1 MINKINFTGNYT
13 HKSQDSKKNIAK
25 AVAFSS
31 ICLGAG
37 VLALKLAKGKKISV
51 PKDVFESGED
61 IKNALD
67 KQAATVVDNSKN
79 SVGKKVAT
87 TGKKA
92 KNTFKDKVNS
102 ALNEG
107 KRLFVTRDLKVHDIT
122 DKSLD
127 LSKVCDNGTL
137 MVKNKSGLVEIRYKD
152 GDIVKSFINGKLL
165 KTYNSTEVAEVD
177 FNSKNFKTGS
187 HKVKEI
193 LKLTHDGKK
202 ERQTFLAYANDGS
215 LKRRLV
221 YDFSKDSCK
230 ATDFSKNG
238 KPYIFSNYYCT
249 NQPWLVKQKIYDVD
263 GEKLLKEIRHTKD
276 GYQVQDLKKKKVNI
290 GHCAH
295 SFVSD
300 YSLDSK
306 VDVVFFKEPNFME
319 KAIDSF
325 ANWLRNK

>member
-1 MINKINFTGNYT
+1 MINKINFTGNYA
-13 HKSQDSKKNIAK
+13 HKNQDSKKNIAK

-37 VLALKLAKGKKISV
+37 VLALKLAKGKNIFV
-51 PKDVFESGED
+51 PNDVFESGGK
-61 IKNALD
+61 IKNTLD
-67 KQAATVVDNSKN
+67 GKAATAAIDSKN
-79 SVGKKVAT
+79 SVDEQVVTAVEKV
-87 TGKKA
+87 KD
-92 KNTFKDKVNS
+92 TFKDKVNS

-107 KRLFVTRDLKVHDIT
+107 KRLFVTSDLKVHDIT

-127 LSKVCDNGTL
+127 LSKICDNGTL

-165 KTYNSTEVAEVD
+165 KTYNSMDVAEAD

-187 HKVKEI
+187 YKVKEI

-202 ERQTFLAYANDGS
+202 QKQTFLAYANDGS
-215 LKRRLV
+215 LKRTLV

-238 KPYIFSNYYCT
+238 KPYVFSNYYCT
-249 NQPWLVKQKIYDVD
+249 NQPWLVEQKIYDAN
-263 GEKLLKEIRHTKD
+263 GEKLLKEIKHTRD
-276 GYQVQDLKKKKVNI
+276 GYQVQDFKKKKINI
-290 GHCAH
+290 GHCSY

-300 YSLDSK
+300 YSLDTK

-319 KAIDSF
+319 KAIDKF
-325 ANWLRNK
+325 AYWLRNK

>member
-1 MINKINFTGNYT
+1 MINKINFTGNYAY
-13 HKSQDSKKNIAK
+13 KSQDNKKNIAK
-25 AVAFSS
+25 ALAFSS

-37 VLALKLAKGKKISV
+37 VLALKLAKGKNIFV
-51 PKDVFESGED
+51 PNDVFESGGK
-61 IKNALD
+61 IKNTLD
-67 KQAATVVDNSKN
+67 GKAATAAIDSKN
-79 SVGKKVAT
+79 SVDEQVVTAVEKV
-87 TGKKA
+87 KD
-92 KNTFKDKVNS
+92 TFKDKVNS

-107 KRLFVTRDLKVHDIT
+107 KRLFVTSDLKVHDIT

-127 LSKVCDNGTL
+127 LSKICDNGTL

-165 KTYNSTEVAEVD
+165 KTYNNMDVAEAD
-177 FNSKNFKTGS
+177 FNSKNFQTGR

-193 LKLTHDGKK
+193 LKFASNGDK
-202 ERQTFLAYANDGS
+202 EKQVFLAYANDGS
-215 LKRRLV
+215 LKRTLV

-238 KPYIFSNYYCT
+238 KPYVFSNYYCT
-249 NQPWLVKQKIYDVD
+249 NQPWLVEQKIYDAN
-263 GEKLLKEIRHTKD
+263 GEKLLKEIKHTKD
-276 GYQVQDLKKKKVNI
+276 GYQVQDFKKKKINI
-290 GHCAH
+290 GHCSH

-319 KAIDSF
+319 KAIDKF
-325 ANWLRNK
+325 AYWLRNK